1 MKEWSGTIAD
11 WRAVVASRKG
21 KKRDTQATPEPAAL
35 GFECPQCGDLP
46 HGDEP
51 CAVPPAAEK
60 QAGKRVRRALVE
72 RNNRA
77 LMRLEVVY
85 VPVGSIKPNPYNPNR
100 QSEHDFTLL
109 CRSIAADG
117 FTQPVIVNRTSNEIV
132 DGEHRW
138 RACSALGFEEIP
150 VVLTDMT
157 AEQMRISTLRH
168 NRARGKENTDLV
180 VELYKELNQMTNTD
194 ELLSELMLD
203 PVELERMIQLDG
215 DELARVSIDVTEDEL
230 GPDGHGLTDQDK
242 ALGIDTKADER
253 RARERTLARVKEE
266 EEARMGAG
274 DNDVLRIQLIYTGE
288 HAALIKR
295 VIARLT
301 HEGDKEPVPAAIK
314 RLCEWFKSKGMSG
327 VPS

>member
-1 MKEWSGTIAD
+1 MASKKSKKQESPEAEAQPSKRVK
-11 WRAVVASRKG
+11 RALA
-21 KKRDTQATPEPAAL
+21 
-35 GFECPQCGDLP
+35 
-46 HGDEP
+46 
-51 CAVPPAAEK
+51 AAE
-60 QAGKRVRRALVE
+60 RNHRALE
-72 RNNRA
+72 T
-77 LMRLEVVY
+77 LEVTY

-100 QSEHDFTLL
+100 QSPHDFQLL

-138 RACSALGFEEIP
+138 RACQALGFDEIP
-150 VVLTDMT
+150 IVYTDMT

-194 ELLSELMLD
+194 ELLEELMLD

-230 GPDGHGLTDQDK
+230 GPDGKGLTAQDK
-242 ALGIDTKADER
+242 ALGIDTTADER
-253 RARERTLARVKEE
+253 RARERTLERVKAE

-274 DNDVLRIQLIYTGE
+274 DNAVLRIQLIYTGD

-295 VIARLT
+295 VLARLSQ
-301 HEGDKEPVPAAIK
+301 EGDKEPVPAAIK
-314 RLCEWFKSKGMSG
+314 RLCEWWKTKGLQAVQS
-327 VPS
+327 

>member
-1 MKEWSGTIAD
+1 MWRGTIAD
-11 WRAVVASRKG
+11 WNAVAMAKKKSESKRK
-21 KKRDTQATPEPAAL
+21 RIE
-35 GFECPQCGDLP
+35 
-46 HGDEP
+46 
-51 CAVPPAAEK
+51 
-60 QAGKRVRRALVE
+60 AGRNHRALE
-72 RNNRA
+72 K
-77 LMRLEVVY
+77 LEVAY
-85 VPVGSIKPNPYNPNR
+85 VTVDFIKPNPYNPNR

-109 CRSIAADG
+109 CRSIATDG
-117 FTQPVIVNRTSNEIV
+117 FTQPVIVNRTTNEIV

-138 RACSALGFEEIP
+138 RACKALGFEEIP

-180 VELYKELNQMTNTD
+180 VELYKELNQMTDTD

-230 GPDGHGLTDQDK
+230 GPDGHGLTANDK
-242 ALGIDTKADER
+242 AQGIDTKADER
-253 RARERTLARVKEE
+253 RARERTLERVKAE
-266 EEARMGAG
+266 EEARMGAC

-295 VIARLT
+295 VLERLK

-327 VPS
+327 VPAVQS